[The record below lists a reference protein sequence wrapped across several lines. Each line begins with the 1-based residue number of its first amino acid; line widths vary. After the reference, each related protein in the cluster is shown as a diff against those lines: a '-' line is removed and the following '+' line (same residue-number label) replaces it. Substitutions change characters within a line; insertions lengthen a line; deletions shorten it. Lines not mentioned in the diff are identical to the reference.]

1 MTGIVPVWLL
11 YKRKSANIFLQFNE
25 FLTRLEGSE
34 RTKVPKEVILAILRR
49 FESQGLDPVQ
59 DPDSANY
66 QRIRRYLR
74 KLRYTKYFENIPQII
89 WRITYQTPITF
100 SPEQRFELVRIFKD
114 IQKPFE
120 KHKGKRKN
128 FLSYSYTIYK
138 LCELNG
144 YDEFMPMLQLLKAP
158 RNRLKADKIWEK
170 ICKEN
175 GYEYIPTDR

>member
-1 MTGIVPVWLL
+1 MYLL
-11 YKRKSANIFLQFNE
+11 YKRKPANIFLQFNE

-34 RTKVPKEVILAILRR
+34 RTKVPKEVILAILHECKNHGIDPVKQYHLVTYQRLRR
-49 FESQGLDPVQ
+49 F
-59 DPDSANY
+59 
-66 QRIRRYLR
+66 LR

-89 WRITYQTPITF
+89 WRITYQKPITF
-100 SPEQRFELVRIFKD
+100 SPEQRCELVRIFKE

-120 KHKGKRKN
+120 KFKGKRKN

-138 LCELNG
+138 LCELNS

-170 ICKEN
+170 ICEEN
-175 GYEYIPTDR
+175 GYEYVPTDR